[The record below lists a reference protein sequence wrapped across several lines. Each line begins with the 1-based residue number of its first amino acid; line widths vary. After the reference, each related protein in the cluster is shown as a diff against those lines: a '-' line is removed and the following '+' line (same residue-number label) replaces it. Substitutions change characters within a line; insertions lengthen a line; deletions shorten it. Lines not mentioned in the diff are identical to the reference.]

1 MSLHRLNLRPLLAVA
16 ALILVAGCVA
26 EEPARSGRPG
36 ASAFA
41 AGTYR
46 CNDGSALDI
55 RRVSGG
61 VQVTEPDGDVTV
73 LPPAPPNQSNRFGR
87 QGFALV
93 LEGRTALFMKAG
105 AVPLD
110 CEVGRPAPRNASND

>member
-1 MSLHRLNLRPLLAVA
+1 MSVHRLRPLLAA
-16 ALILVAGCVA
+16 ATVMFVAGCVA
-26 EEPARSGRPG
+26 QEPARPG
-36 ASAFA
+36 AAGAPAFA

-46 CNDGSALDI
+46 CNDGSSLDI
-55 RRVSGG
+55 RRVPGG
-61 VQVTEPDGDVTV
+61 AQVTGPDGEATV

-87 QGFALV
+87 EGYALV

-110 CEVGRPAPRNASND
+110 CEAGRPAPREPSND

>member
-61 VQVTEPDGDVTV
+61 VQVTEPDGDITV
-73 LPPAPPNQSNRFGR
+73 LPPAPPISRTVSADR
-87 QGFALV
+87 V
-93 LEGRTALFMKAG
+93 LPWFWRDAPLF
-105 AVPLD
+105 
-110 CEVGRPAPRNASND
+110 S